1 MTDLPEPRGP
11 RLSRRAVLSAPAGLA
26 APALADMLGDDCVAV
41 CRTWLANKAEMMRLL
56 DRWAEIEDRL
66 MDAGRLAGSDHVSGD
81 IHQAAPLRAI
91 DARLDELRAERQLLA
106 PKLAA
111 LKATTRE
118 AVMLK
123 LDVVTAELFVQDFPV
138 IYGLLHTAVR
148 ELDALW
154 RPDNGQVAGR
164 NALARRAIPR

>member
-1 MTDLPEPRGP
+1 MTDLPASRTR
-11 RLSRRAVLSAPAGLA
+11 RLSRRAVLAAPAGLA
-26 APALADMLGDDCVAV
+26 APAIARTPEDECVSV
-41 CRTWLANKAEMMRLL
+41 CRAWLANKAEMMRLL

-66 MDAGRLAGSDHVSGD
+66 MDAGRRARTDRLSGD

-91 DARLDELRAERQLLA
+91 NVRLDQLGAEREVLA

-111 LKATTRE
+111 LQATTRE

-123 LDVVTAELFVQDFPV
+123 FEVVRAELFVQDFPV

-148 ELDALW
+148 ELNALW
-154 RPDNGQVAGR
+154 
-164 NALARRAIPR
+164 

>member
-1 MTDLPEPRGP
+1 MNDLPASRVP
-11 RLSRRAVLSAPAGLA
+11 RLSRRAVLAAPAGLA
-26 APALADMLGDDCVAV
+26 GPAVACAPGDDCVLV
-41 CRTWLANKAEMMRLL
+41 CRAWLANKAEMMRLL

-66 MDAGRLAGSDHVSGD
+66 MDAGRRVGSDHASGD

-91 DARLDELRAERQLLA
+91 DARLDQLTAERQVLA
-106 PKLAA
+106 PKLGA

-154 RPDNGQVAGR
+154 
-164 NALARRAIPR
+164 